1 MHVSTV
7 GAIRLTARLLL
18 TDRHGVAQD
27 DLTPYVVRAT
37 VDLDV
42 DRAVSPLLLRGELRR
57 AGLVTAYTAH
67 LQPWLRLEYPDGEVI
82 DEPVG
87 LYAVAPPGRRRTYS
101 TTREELTGHDHT
113 WRLAQSYFTE
123 PYSVAAGSNVVAAV
137 KAILAGEGFTDL
149 EIAITSSSK
158 TLTETATWGLDQT
171 VAKITVI
178 RHLLDAIAYTPLHS
192 TRQGQLRAIPL
203 PDLATAPIAKTYSL
217 AGGQVTAEV
226 AEDPDADRVCNV
238 VRVMNDRDGAAPILA
253 VAENHNPASPV
264 SIENLDGRRIF
275 REFRDDHIPD
285 QATAETIALRELERG
300 ATYDNRVRI
309 TTGLDPT
316 RNPHE
321 VYGFALTQRGGE
333 SVLAGRWRCAGWS
346 LGFMT
351 KDAAMTHQIGK
362 VVPVS

>member
-1 MHVSTV
+1 MHVRHV
-7 GAIRLTARLLL
+7 GAIKLTARLLL
-18 TDRHGVAQD
+18 TDRHGVVQD
-27 DLTPYVVRAT
+27 DLTPYVVKAT

-42 DRAVSPLLLRGELRR
+42 DRVVSPFLLRGELRR
-57 AGLVTAYTAH
+57 AGLVTAYADH
-67 LQPWLRLEYPDGEVI
+67 LQPWLRLEDPDGTVV

-123 PYSVAAGSNVVAAV
+123 PYSVAVGSNVVAAIES
-137 KAILAGEGFTDL
+137 ILAGEGFTPA
-149 EIAITSSSK
+149 EIAITPSTK
-158 TLTETATWGLDQT
+158 RLAETATWGLEQT
-171 VAKITVI
+171 VAKITAV
-178 RHLLDAIAYTPLHS
+178 RHLSDAIGYTPLHT

-203 PDLATAPIAKTYSL
+203 PDLASAPVAKTYTL
-217 AGGQVTAEV
+217 ASGEVTAEV
-226 AEDPDADRVCNV
+226 SEDPDDTQVCNV
-238 VRVMNDRDGAAPILA
+238 VRVLNDRDGAAPILA

-264 SIENLDGRRIF
+264 SIPNLDGRRIF
-275 REFRDDHIPD
+275 REIRDDHIPD
-285 QATAETIALRELERG
+285 QATAETIALRELELG

-351 KDAAMTHQIGK
+351 RDAQMTHQIGK
-362 VVPVS
+362 VVPV